1 MRIEP
6 PNFLGCLPHF
16 YQTVSMAVCN
26 INLLSALLLMTI
38 AQVRDAWVPFHNA
51 AAQPATSP
59 VINYAQDTWD
69 DADMEPVISWL
80 EDHVKSRRSK
90 TSL

>member
-1 MRIEP
+1 
-6 PNFLGCLPHF
+6 
-16 YQTVSMAVCN
+16 
-26 INLLSALLLMTI
+26 MTI

-51 AAQPATSP
+51 AAQPSP